1 MIVTVDELENKLRIP
16 VDTEQAEAVLA
27 EAEGEVVSAC
37 PGWQLTPTVSTVD
50 LQGSGFSDLLLPRP
64 PVTEVTSVSTAAG
77 PVSGWTLES
86 SVKAGERRDRLV
98 TAGAWDVG
106 TVYTV
111 VYLHGFDLDTVPQ
124 VVKSVVLRL
133 AARMW
138 VNPEQVMQKRRGDYS
153 ASFGSSAVEVSGL
166 TRWERKLLADNGLRK
181 TSR

>member
-1 MIVTVDELENKLRIP
+1 MIVTVAELENKLRIP

-37 PGWQLTPTVSTVD
+37 PGWQLTPQVSTID
-50 LQGSGFSDLLLPRP
+50 LQGSCGTEMLLPRP
-64 PVTEVTSVSTAAG
+64 PVTSVTSVSTEAG

-86 SVKAGERRDRLV
+86 SVKGGERRDRLV
-98 TAGAWDVG
+98 GSGWDAT

-124 VVKSVVLRL
+124 VVKTIILRL

-166 TRWERKLLADNGLRK
+166 TKWELKLLAGNGLRQ